1 MGTSVE
7 DLVRLAS
14 WADNEGRSGTRDALL
29 TLAVAE
35 GIADEPALAER
46 CRLLLSTR
54 TPDHWFGTSDRQS
67 EALKTPRVAEALSK
81 LRAMF
86 PPVRVQHLLLR
97 ADAERGP
104 YTGQAVSLARL
115 FKKLTMIPPPSV
127 PNTPLPPLARRDL
140 RTRSLPFPVPIEVK
154 PVDPD
159 GKIVALYWS
168 VLVAMAALLNTVLEP
183 AARDTRAA

>member
-1 MGTSVE
+1 MNPRSPSAVGCCSRHERPTTG
-7 DLVRLAS
+7 LGRPTAS
-14 WADNEGRSGTRDALL
+14 
-29 TLAVAE
+29 
-35 GIADEPALAER
+35 PK
-46 CRLLLSTR
+46 
-54 TPDHWFGTSDRQS
+54 P
-67 EALKTPRVAEALSK
+67 LKNPRVAEALSK

-140 RTRSLPFPVPIEVK
+140 RTRSLPFPVPIDSK